1 MSRYV
6 AAQTT
11 GSLVPLQP
19 VLATSWLYVE
29 NNKNISAA
37 AGVLMTALD
46 IDHRRTNYDLVT
58 CSSEKLLLQS

>member
-1 MSRYV
+1 MLRYV
-6 AAQTT
+6 AAQTA
-11 GSLVPLQP
+11 GSLIPLQP
-19 VLATSWLYVE
+19 VLATSWVYVE

-58 CSSEKLLLQS
+58 CASEELRVQS